1 MGLWPALGPAVAG
14 HGLER
19 VTLALPEVPVEAPVW
34 AHLMAVASHE
44 RITGLLMSA
53 ILDGALPT
61 TSEQAEE
68 ARLAHRASMVAALAL
83 EAALFGAAALLDEAG
98 IDHRVLKGTGVAH
111 LDYPDPALRSFGDV
125 DLLVRSSQF
134 DDAVGALVAV
144 GHRRKFP
151 EPRPGFD
158 RRFGKGSCLVSPGGH
173 EIDLHRT
180 LAMGPYGVRID
191 VDDLWRRSST
201 FELAGRPFRALGPEE
216 RFVHACFH
224 AALGDKTPRLAS
236 LRDVAQMQ
244 LARPLDLDL
253 TRRLSSSWRADAVVA
268 RAVRMAGDVLGLEM
282 DGPLAR
288 WAVGFSPDRRD
299 RRALAVYAGATPTY
313 AAKSFAA
320 VRAIPG
326 IRDKVEFVVTL
337 ALPDRRYLEQRNE
350 RPIRRWLRGL
360 AQVFRARRPPGAGSR
375 GRRAR

>member
-1 MGLWPALGPAVAG
+1 MGPWPALGRAVAA
-14 HGLER
+14 HGLEGA
-19 VTLALPEVPVEAPVW
+19 TLALPDVPVEPPVW
-34 AHLMAVASHE
+34 WHLMAAARHE
-44 RITGLLMSA
+44 RITGLLVRA
-53 ILDGALPT
+53 ILDGALPA

-68 ARLAHRASMVAALAL
+68 AGLAHRASMVTALAL
-83 EAALFGAAALLDEAG
+83 EASLVGTAALLEGAG

-111 LDYPDPALRSFGDV
+111 LDYPDPTLRSFGDV

-134 DDAVGALVAV
+134 DDAVEVLVGV
-144 GHRRKFP
+144 GHRRRFP

-158 RRFGKGSCLVSPGGH
+158 RRFSKGSCLVSPGGH

-180 LAMGPYGVRID
+180 LAMGPYGVRLD
-191 VDDLWRRSST
+191 LDDLWRRSST
-201 FELAGRPFRALGPEE
+201 FELAGRQFHALGPEE
-216 RFVHACFH
+216 RFLHACVH

-253 TRRLSSSWRADAVVA
+253 TRRLSTSWGADAVVA
-268 RAVRMAGDVLGLEM
+268 RAVGMAGDVLGLEP

-288 WAVGFSPDRRD
+288 WAVGFSPGRRD
-299 RRALAVYAGATPTY
+299 RRHLAVYTGANPTS

-326 IRDKVEFVVTL
+326 FRDKAAFVYAL
-337 ALPDRRYLEQRNE
+337 ARPDRRYLEQRHE
-350 RPIRRWLRGL
+350 RPTRRWLRGL
-360 AQVFRARRPPGAGSR
+360 TQVLR
-375 GRRAR
+375 GRGSG

>member
-1 MGLWPALGPAVAG
+1 MGPWPALAPAVAA
-14 HGLER
+14 HGLEGA
-19 VTLALPEVPVEAPVW
+19 TLALPEVLVEPPVW
-34 AHLMAVASHE
+34 AHLIASAQHE
-44 RITGLLMSA
+44 RITGMLVRT

-61 TSEQAEE
+61 SPEQAEE
-68 ARLAHRASMVAALAL
+68 AALAHRASMVTALAL
-83 EAALFGAAALLDEAG
+83 EATLFRTAALLEETG
-98 IDHRVLKGTGVAH
+98 IDHRVLKGSGVAH

-134 DDAVGALVAV
+134 DAAVEALVAA

-158 RRFGKGSCLVSPGGH
+158 RRFGKGSCLVSPAGY

-180 LAMGPYGVRID
+180 LAMGPYGVGIRL
-191 VDDLWRRSST
+191 DDLWGRSTT
-201 FELAGRPFRALGPEE
+201 FELGGRQFNALGPEE
-216 RFVHACFH
+216 RFLHACFH

-244 LARPLDLDL
+244 LARPLDPDL
-253 TRRLSSSWRADAVVA
+253 TRRLSSSWGADAVVA
-268 RAVRMAGDVLGLEM
+268 RAMRMAADVLGLES

-288 WAVGFSPDRRD
+288 WAKGFSPSRRD
-299 RRALAVYAGATPTY
+299 QRSLAVYIGPTPTY

-326 IRDKVEFVVTL
+326 IRAKAAFVFTL
-337 ALPDRRYLEQRNE
+337 ALPERRYLELRRE
-350 RPIRRWLRGL
+350 RLTRRWMRGL
-360 AQVFRARRPPGAGSR
+360 TQVLRARRSR
-375 GRRAR
+375 